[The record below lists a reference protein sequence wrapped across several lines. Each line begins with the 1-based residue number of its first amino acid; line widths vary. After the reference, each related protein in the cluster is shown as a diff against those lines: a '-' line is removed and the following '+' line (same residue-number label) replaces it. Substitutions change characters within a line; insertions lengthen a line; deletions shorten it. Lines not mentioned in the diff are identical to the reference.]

1 MTDNDQ
7 SHSFSEARDFAMSDE
22 TLLICLQRI
31 ENKLD
36 SLVRQ
41 QEIKDFY
48 STNDLARIMDRAEF
62 TVRQWRRLGRI
73 KAEKRACGR
82 GLTKEW
88 MVSHQELTRLRSEG
102 LLPERRW

>member
-1 MTDNDQ
+1 MP
-7 SHSFSEARDFAMSDE
+7 DE
-22 TLLICLQRI
+22 ILLNQLRRI
-31 ENKLD
+31 EDKLD

-41 QEIKDFY
+41 QEIKNFY
-48 STNDLARIMDRAEF
+48 STNDIARIMTRAEF
-62 TVRQWRRLGRI
+62 TVRQWCRLGRI

-88 MVSHQELTRLRSEG
+88 MVSHQELLRLQSEG

>member
-7 SHSFSEARDFAMSDE
+7 SHSFSEARGVAMSDE

-62 TVRQWRRLGRI
+62 TVRQWCRLGRI